1 MTRREALALLA
12 IGAGGGRS
20 SPAVNAVNV
29 SVLVRSSS
37 GELVRNLGVE
47 DFTLDESGRPQT
59 IRFFSRGTE
68 APLTV
73 ALLIDPSVRQI
84 RKLEGERRARSADA
98 EKESDAFLERLRTE
112 SPATRVHVVP
122 FGGRK
127 LYDAIVR
134 VCNEHMSWQPGRK
147 ACVLLSDGIDDASE
161 SSLAEAIRTAQRAD
175 TLIYSILVYDWPVHK
190 SPQEEGAKALK
201 RISQETGARYFVSL
215 QRIETIFAEIEEELR
230 SIYGL
235 GFTPEAADPGY
246 DSGYRAIHVGVKRS
260 ALVVRARDGYY
271 SPLPGAGGLRIVGV
285 EPRFARTGGLV
296 TLSGNG
302 LDRSN
307 IASLFLTD
315 AARTVAAEMVEQST
329 TEIRFK
335 VPAQTEEGPWREGE
349 ERPHRWS
356 IMLQTTGGELLQYI
370 GFKIGIE

>member
-1 MTRREALALLA
+1 MTRRETLALLA
-12 IGAGGGRS
+12 IGAGSGRS
-20 SPAVNAVNV
+20 SSAVDAVNV

-37 GELVRNLGVE
+37 GELVRALGID
-47 DFTLDESGRPQT
+47 DFTLDASGRPQT
-59 IRFFSRGTE
+59 IRYFSRATE
-68 APLTV
+68 TPLTV
-73 ALLIDPSVRQI
+73 GLLIDPSVRQI
-84 RKLEGERRARSADA
+84 RRLEGERRA
-98 EKESDAFLERLRTE
+98 SDAFLERMRTE
-112 SPATRVHVVP
+112 SQATRVHVVP
-122 FGGRK
+122 LGGGK
-127 LYDAIVR
+127 LYDAIVL
-134 VCNEHMSWQPGRK
+134 VCNEHMRWQPGRK
-147 ACVLLSDGIDDASE
+147 ACLLLSDGIDDESE
-161 SSLAEAIRTAQRAD
+161 SSLAEAIRGAQRAD
-175 TLIYSILVYDWPVHK
+175 TLIYSILISDWSVHN
-190 SPQEEGAKALK
+190 SRQEEGVKALQ

-215 QRIETIFAEIEEELR
+215 QRMGTIFAEIEEELR
-230 SIYGL
+230 SIYSL
-235 GFTPEAADPGY
+235 GFTPEAA

-335 VPAQTEEGPWREGE
+335 VPAQTEAGPWREGE